1 MNENDRERGKAQSN
15 DVGKTRMWQTL
26 QHRVANVRKKICVVC
41 RLLNE
46 KLSRL
51 LKVTNTI

>member
-1 MNENDRERGKAQSN
+1 MNENDRERGKAQGN

-26 QHRVANVRKKICVVC
+26 QDRVANVRKKIYVVC
-41 RLLNE
+41 RFVNK